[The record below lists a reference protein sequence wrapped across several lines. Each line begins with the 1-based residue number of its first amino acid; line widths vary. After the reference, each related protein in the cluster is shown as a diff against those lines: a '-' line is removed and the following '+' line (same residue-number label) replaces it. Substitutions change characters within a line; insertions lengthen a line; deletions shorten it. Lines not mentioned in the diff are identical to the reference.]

1 MEQYNQH
8 EKYYVHKVSDD
19 LWWVFRRVGKVVV
32 NGLPVPMFKRVRE
45 VKLVGE
51 HLSCTCCFYERN
63 GVPCRHLIAVNGL
76 PNPSDVA
83 VRWHRKYGY
92 YYARDG
98 YDEVT
103 KAFNVLMLAAL
114 PGPKLKPETRDK
126 TWAIDDA
133 VIEEMRAVV
142 DADFPVLVGHWAGT
156 EASSV
161 KTKSSPDDG
170 VYVKSCELTTEEGF
184 EKMVSLFDYG
194 EREMDIKKC
203 DVYKETLPI
212 LTDLC
217 ELVRGDE
224 ELGLV
229 HRGPNE
235 RASSISWPPRGRHH
249 AHARGPKPVK
259 LRRLGSPPRGRLLW
273 RYRPPHA

>member
-19 LWWVFRRVGKVVV
+19 LWWVFRRVGKVV
-32 NGLPVPMFKRVRE
+32 
-45 VKLVGE
+45 
-51 HLSCTCCFYERN
+51 
-63 GVPCRHLIAVNGL
+63 VNGL

-170 VYVKSCELTTEEGF
+170 VYVKSCE
-184 EKMVSLFDYG
+184 
-194 EREMDIKKC
+194 R
-203 DVYKETLPI
+203 
-212 LTDLC
+212 
-217 ELVRGDE
+217 LV
-224 ELGLV
+224 
-229 HRGPNE
+229 
-235 RASSISWPPRGRHH
+235 
-249 AHARGPKPVK
+249 
-259 LRRLGSPPRGRLLW
+259 
-273 RYRPPHA
+273 